1 MGRMTWFDANG
12 MKKGEWTA
20 EEDRTLV
27 AYIKVHGLGN
37 WGILA
42 KKAGLPRCGRSCR
55 LRWLNYLR
63 PGIKRSKFTPQEE
76 NEIIKYHALIGN
88 RWAVIAKQLPN
99 RTDHDF
105 KNHWNSCLKKRL
117 AKERIDPMT
126 HEPTVLT
133 VEATSS
139 STTPP
144 SSTPRTT
151 SSSFSSTGYAR
162 LLNKLAASIASRKYR
177 LDKIKMVIFSEE
189 PREASDKEKM
199 LITMEDEDL
208 IACFMDFDENL
219 SKALFCE
226 LPCHD
231 STPTQCQLSKFAEG
245 AKT

>member
-63 PGIKRSKFTPQEE
+63 PGIKRSKFTAQEE

-99 RTDHDF
+99 RTDHDI
-105 KNHWNSCLKKRL
+105 KNHWNSSLKKRL
-117 AKERIDPMT
+117 AKERIDPVT
-126 HEPTVLT
+126 HEPTILT

-139 STTPP
+139 STTSP
-144 SSTPRTT
+144 SSIPSTT
-151 SSSFSSTGYAR
+151 SSSSSFSSTGSVR
-162 LLNKLAASIASRKYR
+162 LLNKLAAGIASRKYK
-177 LDKIKMVIFSEE
+177 LDKIKMVIFSEQ
-189 PREASDKEKM
+189 PREANDKEKM

-208 IACFMDFDENL
+208 IA
-219 SKALFCE
+219 LFWE

-231 STPTQCQLSKFAEG
+231 STATTTGF
-245 AKT
+245 